1 MSVPGPIYEVTLS
14 VDRDIV
20 ESFDAWLASH
30 VEEMLELRGFVGARI
45 FELDDDEHGR
55 ARRVTQYRL
64 DSEKDL
70 DDYLAGAAAGMRQS
84 AIDLFGDK
92 FEASRRILRQT
103 EFEHGELVEAAHC
116 LNCGDTLA
124 GQYCANCGQR
134 SQSRL
139 ISIWELTRDAFGDLF
154 ELDSR
159 VWRTLIP
166 LMVRPGKLTRD
177 YLQGRRAR
185 FMPPFRT
192 YLVLSLFF
200 FIVAFFDPRE
210 DLSILFVPEAESVDG
225 TVGETVE
232 EAGPGEEPEAPVPP
246 EVRDEIIAELREE
259 GIDVGDQEE
268 LARLIEERVADA
280 DGGLSLRFSA
290 DETEP
295 ECDVD
300 DLQSEDLPPWMRER
314 LTPERLEVVC
324 DRVLA
329 DDGRA
334 FVEKLIDYVPAGLF
348 VLLPLMALV
357 LKMLYPLSKRYYVE
371 HLLFVV
377 HYHAFI
383 FLILIVQILVLRLV
397 SWTGLP
403 ESIGEAATFV
413 IVLYIPIYL
422 YRSIRR
428 VYGQGHLATIPKFFL
443 LTVAYFVG
451 LTLILVI
458 AVIFAAFSV

>member
-1 MSVPGPIYEVTLS
+1 MSTDPGPIYEVTLS
-14 VDRDIV
+14 VDREIV
-20 ESFDAWLASH
+20 DSFDAWLATH
-30 VEEMLELRGFVGARI
+30 IENMLEIPGFVTARI
-45 FELDDDEHGR
+45 FELEDDEQGR
-55 ARRVTQYRL
+55 ARRVTQFHL
-64 DSEKDL
+64 ESDKDL
-70 DDYLAGAAAGMRQS
+70 EDYLAGAASEMRQA
-84 AIDLFGDK
+84 AIDRFGEQ

-103 EFEHGELVEAAHC
+103 EYDRGELVEAEEC

-134 SQSRL
+134 ASSRL

-166 LMVRPGKLTRD
+166 LTMRPGKLTRD
-177 YLQGRRAR
+177 YLEGRRAR
-185 FMPPFRT
+185 YMPPFRT

-200 FIVAFFDPRE
+200 FVVAFFDPRE
-210 DLSILFVPEAESVDG
+210 DLSILFVPEPEA
-225 TVGETVE
+225 VE
-232 EAGPGEEPEAPVPP
+232 EAATDDDDDDVPSAQDI
-246 EVRDEIIAELREE
+246 RDEIVDELREE
-259 GIDVGDQEE
+259 GIVVGDDEE
-268 LARLIEERVADA
+268 LAALIEERIAEGED
-280 DGGLSLRFSA
+280 GLSLNLSKG
-290 DETEP
+290 ETEG

-300 DLQSEDLPPWMRER
+300 DLESEDLPLWLRQR
-314 LTPERLEVVC
+314 LTPERLKVVC

-348 VLLPLMALV
+348 FLLPLMALV

-383 FLILIVQILVLRLV
+383 FMILILQILLERTV
-397 SWTGLP
+397 SWTGAP
-403 ESIGEAATFV
+403 EGIGDAAALA
-413 IVLYIPIYL
+413 IGLYIPIYL
-422 YRSIRR
+422 YKSIRR

-443 LTVAYFVG
+443 LTIAYFVG
-451 LTLILVI
+451 LMLILVF